1 MRHSILILGLL
12 LAPVS
17 AAAQQASHQM
27 DHAAHALQGTDGPAP
42 TEPGQAAFA
51 AIAEIVA
58 ILTADPHTD
67 WSRVDI
73 DALRAH
79 LVDMDRVT
87 MAADVTTQPV
97 PGGAGFTVTA
107 TDEATRASIRRM
119 VLAHAATM
127 SGTDGWTYAAEPT
140 ESGARLTVTGPAADT
155 ARIRG
160 LGFFGILASGGHHQA
175 HHLALA
181 RGAAPHAP

>member
-1 MRHSILILGLL
+1 MRHSFLILCIL
-12 LAPVS
+12 LAPVGAS
-17 AAAQQASHQM
+17 AQEAGHST
-27 DHAAHALQGTDGPAP
+27 HAMHAGTIAVP

-87 MAADVTTQPV
+87 LGADVTTRTV
-97 PGGAGFTVTA
+97 PGGASFAITA
-107 TDEATRASIRRM
+107 TDEATRTSIRRM
-119 VLAHAATM
+119 ALAHATTM
-127 SGTDGWTYAAEPT
+127 SGTGGWAYAVET
-140 ESGARLTVTGPAADT
+140 TGDGARLTVTGPEAD
-155 ARIRG
+155 APRILG
-160 LGFFGILASGGHHQA
+160 LGFFGIMAGGGHHPA

-181 RGAAPHAP
+181 RGAAPH